1 MDINFRLVIVV
12 GIGSTGSIST
22 NQIRYLD
29 SGLIHYRKA
38 IWPYIRPKLHTITF
52 ALGNSTAGKDNIW
65 PESEKQMCNYLKNF
79 TKTIIWEFK
88 KLGKILVILMFE

>member
-1 MDINFRLVIVV
+1 MVINFRLVIVV

-38 IWPYIRPKLHTITF
+38 IWPYIRPKLHPITF
-52 ALGNSTAGKDNIW
+52 SLGNSTAGKDNIKS
-65 PESEKQMCNYLKNF
+65 ESEWQMCTYLKNS
-79 TKTIIWEFK
+79 TKTITWKFRKLK
-88 KLGKILVILMFE
+88 KNLVILVFE